1 MSNAFP
7 KPKEIVGYPD
17 KEESSSFSARRVLV
31 HLPAQVTEI
40 PHREAILK
48 VASMPDNSLLA
59 VGQDGLVSLW
69 SPELKLKKTR
79 SVLEENKQPSRTP
92 KWIADTTLMPQYN
105 KLVIGTCDRELRLY
119 DLSNFGLYFQITGLE
134 SMPLQLDY
142 SYKDKDECILL
153 YGDDQGCVNIIIITR
168 VGETLRNWSKSQP
181 VEGIPSVSIEAITEG
196 GAVSY
201 TRWKVHN
208 DWVTKIKYCHSIQS
222 VISSSNDEDTSLVI
236 GTVTGTKNVLQRLKE
251 MSDAGSVKDRP
262 PLQTGSSAPH
272 RLSSDESVFKAY
284 KGVKTFDFSRE
295 SNLLVTGGLD
305 RAIRLWNPYIPGWP
319 IGLLQGHNA
328 PVSFLH
334 ISTEESR
341 IYSVSTDNNVMVWDM
356 EDQICLASIISRAS
370 QIRGE
375 LSACY
380 FSEELGAI
388 CIATDTLALLQ
399 FRHNKTEL
407 SNASTS
413 HKRPVLC
420 CRYIKQFQHVISC
433 CEGSVFKVWDLIT
446 GAPVFEFS
454 GVQAKGAVTCM
465 TLDISGKRL
474 ITGGRDGSV
483 RKWDYSS
490 GQCVSVLRHASD
502 IADEVNSCIQV
513 EIHSNRYIISVGCDR
528 RISIF
533 PDHQDGANGIED
545 LGSQWLHQEPSPHR
559 EEIVSVSLWPP
570 SLLATSSC
578 AGELLVWN
586 LISGNVFTRLG
597 SADTAPLREG
607 TDDLNICSVLFIP
620 SRGPNQKTAAS
631 LVASGPGGCIHFWN
645 IFGGGKLFGQFSGS
659 PQKATVVALTL
670 SGDDTLLF
678 AGDRLGFVYIWN
690 IQDYAQN
697 APETTFPPLLHS
709 WRAHTYN
716 ITRYIYPQW
725 QLLLTSSRDCQLRLW
740 SCQGE
745 LIGMFGE
752 NEHWDVNEKESWS
765 RELTEELR
773 TASGD
778 LPVQEPARSRPESP
792 TTSNPADRDSGN
804 QLNTCQES
812 TSSTNELA
820 IEEELE
826 LYQYNPRVQRVH
838 LKQVEIPQ
846 VCGRL
851 MTFQSLHYHELA
863 DIHNAIH
870 KPCPAAELNDPYD
883 FSF

>member
-1 MSNAFP
+1 
-7 KPKEIVGYPD
+7 
-17 KEESSSFSARRVLV
+17 
-31 HLPAQVTEI
+31 
-40 PHREAILK
+40 
-48 VASMPDNSLLA
+48 
-59 VGQDGLVSLW
+59 
-69 SPELKLKKTR
+69 
-79 SVLEENKQPSRTP
+79 
-92 KWIADTTLMPQYN
+92 
-105 KLVIGTCDRELRLY
+105 
-119 DLSNFGLYFQITGLE
+119 
-134 SMPLQLDY
+134 
-142 SYKDKDECILL
+142 
-153 YGDDQGCVNIIIITR
+153 
-168 VGETLRNWSKSQP
+168 
-181 VEGIPSVSIEAITEG
+181 
-196 GAVSY
+196 
-201 TRWKVHN
+201 
-208 DWVTKIKYCHSIQS
+208 
-222 VISSSNDEDTSLVI
+222 
-236 GTVTGTKNVLQRLKE
+236 

-319 IGLLQGHNA
+319 TGLLQGHNA
-328 PVSFLH
+328 PISFLH

-341 IYSVSTDNNVMVWDM
+341 IYSVSTDNNVMV
-356 EDQICLASIISRAS
+356 
-370 QIRGE
+370 
-375 LSACY
+375 
-380 FSEELGAI
+380 
-388 CIATDTLALLQ
+388 
-399 FRHNKTEL
+399 
-407 SNASTS
+407 
-413 HKRPVLC
+413 
-420 CRYIKQFQHVISC
+420 
-433 CEGSVFKVWDLIT
+433 FKVWDLIT

-454 GVQAKGAVTCM
+454 GVQAKAAVTCM

-513 EIHSNRYIISVGCDR
+513 EIHSNRIWATNSPLPD
-528 RISIF
+528 STQF
-533 PDHQDGANGIED
+533 QDHQDGANGIED

-607 TDDLNICSVLFIP
+607 TVEVKFSSSVP
-620 SRGPNQKTAAS
+620 EEQ
-631 LVASGPGGCIHFWN
+631 
-645 IFGGGKLFGQFSGS
+645 S

-697 APETTFPPLLHS
+697 APETTLPPC
-709 WRAHTYN
+709 R
-716 ITRYIYPQW
+716 
-725 QLLLTSSRDCQLRLW
+725 
-740 SCQGE
+740 
-745 LIGMFGE
+745 FGE

-778 LPVQEPARSRPESP
+778 LPVQEPTSSRPESP
-792 TTSNPADRDSGN
+792 TTSNPAERDSGN

-851 MTFQSLHYHELA
+851 MTFQSLHCHELA
-863 DIHNAIH
+863 DVHNVIH
-870 KPCPAAELNDPYD
+870 KPSPAAELNDPYD